1 MDISKSIN
9 LFAKA
14 KNSLAGGVSSNSRI
28 RELPSPPFFNRG
40 IGSRIYDIDQNEYVD
55 YILGR
60 GPLMFGHSPKFILKE
75 VEKHIKYGQV
85 FGTANKLEIELS
97 EKIKSIIP
105 SADLVRYATT
115 GTEIVELALR
125 LSRAFTKKSKIIMFE
140 GQYHGWTDNTL
151 VPQINNQDRSMLASE
166 GVPNQLFKNI
176 ITVPWNN
183 IELLNNIIS
192 NNHHE
197 IASIITSPAPD
208 CEINKEFLK
217 SLRYLCDKWQIILI
231 FDEVITGFR
240 LSIGGAQKL
249 CDIKPDLS
257 TFAKALG
264 GGFPISMICGKLNI
278 MSLLEKN
285 KVYHG
290 GTLNSNIM
298 SLSASNA
305 ALSYLISNEK
315 SIYKQLYE
323 IGAQLINGIKEHALK
338 YNIPILIQGD
348 GPMFKLSFIDDL
360 EKPKKSNSIY
370 KKFYSLMIQNGVRIE
385 YGDYLG
391 SIWFISTEHNLED
404 IKITLNSIDKVFE
417 KISNN

>member
-166 GVPNQLFKNI
+166 GIPNQLFKNI

-192 NNHHE
+192 NNHH
-197 IASIITSPAPD
+197 
-208 CEINKEFLK
+208 
-217 SLRYLCDKWQIILI
+217 
-231 FDEVITGFR
+231 
-240 LSIGGAQKL
+240 
-249 CDIKPDLS
+249 
-257 TFAKALG
+257 
-264 GGFPISMICGKLNI
+264 
-278 MSLLEKN
+278 
-285 KVYHG
+285 
-290 GTLNSNIM
+290 
-298 SLSASNA
+298 
-305 ALSYLISNEK
+305 
-315 SIYKQLYE
+315 
-323 IGAQLINGIKEHALK
+323 
-338 YNIPILIQGD
+338 
-348 GPMFKLSFIDDL
+348 
-360 EKPKKSNSIY
+360 
-370 KKFYSLMIQNGVRIE
+370 
-385 YGDYLG
+385 
-391 SIWFISTEHNLED
+391 
-404 IKITLNSIDKVFE
+404 
-417 KISNN
+417 